1 MPDKHEDLS
10 AWQAI
15 LGQRITIY
23 KFMKEKMVHLLDSVV
38 KNQSNF
44 GPGITT
50 ASGTEKLLIPYTDI
64 EWNRLRLLK
73 QQRFFGVF
81 SSGFSINNTQNL
93 YMD

>member
-44 GPGITT
+44 GPVPTGT
-50 ASGTEKLLIPYTDI
+50 ATEKLLIPYTDI
-64 EWNRLRLLK
+64 
-73 QQRFFGVF
+73 
-81 SSGFSINNTQNL
+81 
-93 YMD
+93 

>member
-38 KNQSNF
+38 KNQSNY

-50 ASGTEKLLIPYTDI
+50 SSGTEKLLIPYTDI
-64 EWNRLRLLK
+64 EWNKLRLLK
-73 QQRFFGVF
+73 QQRYFGVF
-81 SSGFSINNTQNL
+81 SSDFQINSTQNL

>member
-38 KNQSNF
+38 KNQSNY

-64 EWNRLRLLK
+64 
-73 QQRFFGVF
+73 
-81 SSGFSINNTQNL
+81 
-93 YMD
+93 